1 MADRRPLV
9 NVSGS
14 LNELPTNDR
23 LPTDTLGS
31 GTPDSTKFLRGD
43 QVWAVPAGGGSGLG
57 SLTAYDSAGVQDDL
71 PVNAL
76 STLDSLT
83 VNSELVL
90 GPTLD
95 FYSGVSGNYGWRD
108 LFGGMDPRSG
118 VSGPTWTL
126 FRNGLYLYAFSATQV
141 REVFA
146 SFHIDHD
153 YALGTVLYPH
163 MHYTVNT
170 TSSGVV
176 RWGFEYSVAKG
187 HQQATGSVYG
197 ATTTVYV
204 NQTVNGATDQYKHFV
219 AEVSL
224 ADAIPSTNIEPD
236 TVILVR
242 VFRDAANA
250 ADTYPDVVFGI
261 QTDMHYQT
269 ARFSTPQKS
278 PDFFA
283 P

>member
-1 MADRRPLV
+1 MANRRPLV

-14 LNELPTNDR
+14 LNELPTGDR
-23 LPTDTLGS
+23 VPTDTLGS

-43 QVWAVPAGGGSGLG
+43 QTWAVPGGSSGGLG
-57 SLTAYDSAGVQDDL
+57 EVTAYNANGTQDNI

-83 VNSELVL
+83 VNSELVYGKTMDL
-90 GPTLD
+90 
-95 FYSGVSGNYGWRD
+95 YSGTSGNYGWKD

-118 VSGPTWTL
+118 VTGPTWTL
-126 FRNGLYLYAFSATQV
+126 FRNGIYLYAFSASQM

-176 RWGFEYSVAKG
+176 RWGFEYTAAKG
-187 HQQATGSVYG
+187 HQQSSGSIFG

-204 NQTVNGATDQYKHFV
+204 NQTINGATDQYKHFV
-219 AEVSL
+219 AEVVL

-236 TVILVR
+236 SIILMR

-250 ADTYPDVVFGI
+250 ADTYPDVVFGL
-261 QTDMHYQT
+261 QTDLHYQT
-269 ARFSTPQKS
+269 ARFSTPNKS
-278 PDFFA
+278 PDFYL
-283 P
+283 